1 MEGKKV
7 DPISVRFRPQIEAAR
22 KDISNR
28 ITIAIIE
35 TLAEQK
41 RTSRNEIIEMLC
53 ELGLE
58 LNNLIER
65 KFGIHYKGLSERN
78 E

>member
-7 DPISVRFRPQIEAAR
+7 DPISVRFRPQIEAA
-22 KDISNR
+22 
-28 ITIAIIE
+28 IE